1 MRKTTALLTVVA
13 FAAASAPGHGMTSR
27 APSTQASAA
36 PAQSR
41 LQIQHD
47 PLACVTPVTA
57 PEVDALVNPG
67 PEVAVSQVLWR
78 AKDTLPYYYYVVM
91 TGTPPSLGGVI
102 PRVEDKTKAIEYY
115 IQAVDRAQLSRKTPD
130 YVAPV
135 IATNVCKAKGVAV
148 PAGGLGLTIGLTD
161 KDAPPVPPGFR
172 KEDIAKVILV
182 GGAVVTLAEA
192 LQMMSPGGAPG
203 GSAAA
208 PAPAPAVPPVPAAP
222 AGAAA
227 GGGSQHRRDRWSRS
241 RSGCGDRDRRCRS
254 RQDDTATP
262 TPTSTPT
269 RTFTP
274 TITPIPFQFI
284 QVEATWSGPGDV
296 NIQLTRGGAPVSG
309 NLLSAGCDPTGSRT
323 ERLIVQDQTISKG
336 VYEVQ
341 LTGTKCAGQPDSI
354 LTLVSVHTQ
363 PPVPNPC
370 SEFVGVPT
378 TGSPVTVQRCTFE
391 IN

>member
-227 GGGSQHRRDRWSRS
+227 GGGVSTGVIVGVGVAAAAGIGIGVAAANKS
-241 RSGCGDRDRRCRS
+241 
-254 RQDDTATP
+254 DTATP
-262 TPTSTPT
+262 TPTFTPT